1 MPRLGGGA
9 YKQSYLVAGGSS
21 TSQTQVLE
29 RPRTPPPRSGGGL
42 SRRHPELGLPTMIRS
57 ESPPALVTPKTRRVH
72 AVEPGSG
79 SLLPDYSNSNHSST
93 QRSRIRTLSDIN
105 KRDCDSPSD
114 EGLRRRS
121 TLSLDDES
129 SPASERRHSMSNSSS
144 SPNNRIRLGS
154 HSQAPLAQQG
164 QSKGF
169 TVGHF
174 IQAVVVVIVFYLV
187 YDAHYKV
194 QEAAGRLEHYK
205 QEEAVLIDQMDRIED
220 RALQLQEQLKRLRDE
235 HAFSGETSVQ
245 QTKEQ
250 TQEIQ
255 DEIHQW
261 KREYFEVNKE
271 VHALQDFMQDS
282 ARKELEQKYGSGALN
297 IILDLRFGEPPVSPI
312 TIELFDEAPHASWV
326 FAQQVENGDWSAAS
340 FIWHPAHM
348 VLATPSKAASVKLEF
363 TERSYHHHEAW
374 TIGLTK
380 SHNGGYNL
388 YVNLQDNSHVHE
400 GDVCLGKVTGGFDT
414 LQKLMHRN
422 TVAKTPG
429 GEKAYLDP
437 PVPIDKFSIT
447 TAPRQR
453 RY

>member
-1 MPRLGGGA
+1 M
-9 YKQSYLVAGGSS
+9 
-21 TSQTQVLE
+21 E
-29 RPRTPPPRSGGGL
+29 SGC
-42 SRRHPELGLPTMIRS
+42 
-57 ESPPALVTPKTRRVH
+57 
-72 AVEPGSG
+72 G
-79 SLLPDYSNSNHSST
+79 SLLPEYSNSNHSST
-93 QRSRIRTLSDIN
+93 KSRIRTLSDLKN
-105 KRDCDSPSD
+105 RDCDSPSD

-121 TLSLDDES
+121 TLPLDDDS
-129 SPASERRHSMSNSSS
+129 SPSSERRHSMSSVSST
-144 SPNNRIRLGS
+144 PTNRVRLGS
-154 HSQAPLAQQG
+154 QSQTTHAPQG
-164 QSKGF
+164 PSKGF
-169 TVGHF
+169 TIGHF
-174 IQAVVVVIVFYLV
+174 IQAVVVIIVFYLV

-220 RALQLQEQLKRLRDE
+220 RALQLQTQLKRLRDE
-235 HAFSGETSVQ
+235 HAFSGEAGVQ

-282 ARKELEQKYGSGALN
+282 AKKELEQRYGTGAVN
-297 IILDLRFGEPPVSPI
+297 IILELRFGQQLVSPI
-312 TIELFDEAPHASWV
+312 TIELFDEAPHAAWV
-326 FAQQVENGDWSAAS
+326 FAQQIENGDWSSAS

-348 VLATPSKAASVKLEF
+348 VLATPSKATSVKLEF

-400 GDVCLGKVTGGFDT
+400 GDVCLGKIIGGFDT
-414 LQKLMHRN
+414 LQKLMHQN
-422 TVAKTPG
+422 TVAKAPG

-437 PVPIDKFSIT
+437 PVPISKFSIT